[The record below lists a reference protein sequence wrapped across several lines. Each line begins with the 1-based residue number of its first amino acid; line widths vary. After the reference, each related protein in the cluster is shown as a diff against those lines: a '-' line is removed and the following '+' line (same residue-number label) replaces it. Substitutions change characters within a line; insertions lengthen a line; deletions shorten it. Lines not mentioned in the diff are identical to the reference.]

1 MKEDYFSNLS
11 VDLIISPKLK
21 MNRNGNKFK
30 YLYTTRTTLSF
41 VLDLDSIAFFFNIF
55 YYQLAKGDG
64 NKTTILP
71 YHLRYLQLFFFF
83 LADPFTSNFT

>member
-1 MKEDYFSNLS
+1 MKEDHFSNPS
-11 VDLIISPKLK
+11 VDLINSPKLK

-30 YLYTTRTTLSF
+30 YLYTTLTTLSF
-41 VLDLDSIAFFFNIF
+41 VLDLDSIAFFLYIF

-71 YHLRYLQLFFFF
+71 YHWLYLQLFFF